1 MKKLLPLLFL
11 IGACITTALHA
22 QTDEYWNFRKAA
34 IVFKTGQ
41 GIMDTTNNN
50 CITHTIGDCHT
61 SVCDNSGNLLFYS
74 NGYSVYDK
82 NNNIMTNGNHFN
94 HSTYGDV
101 YINGNSAYPVFKGA
115 IILPF
120 VNDTNKYYMFYEDMG
135 YQETGAT
142 NFLPSKLR
150 FLVIDKRLNG
160 GLGDI
165 IFKDSTILSGDTL
178 KDGNIFAIKHGNGTD
193 WWVIVREFRTNKF
206 YKILITANGI
216 QTPTT
221 QNIGTAYRTSSFY
234 NGEGD
239 VSSDGS
245 QLIYFNTTFNFTFG
259 VSSSQMDILDF
270 DRCTGVLSNVKNI
283 TVPSVVGSD
292 SLAWWSTCLS
302 PNKRFVYATDGSYM
316 WQMDLN
322 SSNILNS
329 RIKVGT
335 WDGTTVLGNQTW
347 FFQMKN
353 GIDNK
358 TYVSCYGGNSYIHVI
373 NQPDSL
379 GIACDFV
386 QKQLYVGSVY
396 TGHFQRGSFPNTPN
410 YKLGAINCNVG
421 MENKLTDSN
430 KGLNVYPNPASTE
443 ITINKGQLAI
453 KTIEVTNVLGQTVF
467 IQQINHSIIQPI
479 QLDVS
484 HLAPQIYLLKIT
496 DENGCQQTIKFVK
509 E

>member
-335 WDGTTVLGNQTW
+335 WDGTTIFGNQTW

-353 GIDNK
+353 GVDNK
-358 TYVSCYGGNSYIHVI
+358 TYVSCYGSNSYLHVI
-373 NQPDSL
+373 NNPDSL
-379 GIACDFV
+379 GLGCNFV
-386 QKQLYVGSVY
+386 QKQLYVGY
-396 TGHFQRGSFPNTPN
+396 PYHNHFQDGSFPNTPN

-421 MENKLTDSN
+421 IEKVTMNDERLT
-430 KGLNVYPNPASTE
+430 VYPNPCE
-443 ITINKGQLAI
+443 DKL
-453 KTIEVTNVLGQTVF
+453 
-467 IQQINHSIIQPI
+467 SIIGYQFSVNTKVEVF
-479 QLDVS
+479 D
-484 HLAPQIYLLKIT
+484 
-496 DENGCQQTIKFVK
+496 TIFI
-509 E
+509 